1 MVFHFLKSLC
11 WKQPQDKC
19 CQKNSNILFY
29 ILLLLLGTCWKQ
41 KSWYCDIFITALLDF
56 LYNSKTYWEF
66 EFQYRGVQKKLTFI
80 FSIKKAENPES
91 QLWCW
96 ISAQRFP
103 LIFMVTEDSIIF
115 SLWEGKMIWEMT
127 WRPGA
132 KLHFMSSIVKV
143 LRVKLH

>member
-1 MVFHFLKSLC
+1 MVFHFLKRLC

-41 KSWYCDIFITALLDF
+41 KSWYCDIFITAFPLQFQNLLGSWISAQRCF
-56 LYNSKTYWEF
+56 VL
-66 EFQYRGVQKKLTFI
+66 R
-80 FSIKKAENPES
+80 IKKAENPES

-96 ISAQRFP
+96 NSAQRFP
-103 LIFMVTEDSIIF
+103 PMFMVTEDSLSF

-127 WRPGA
+127 WWPGA
-132 KLHFMSSIVKV
+132 KLHFKSSIVKV
-143 LRVKLH
+143 LRVRLH